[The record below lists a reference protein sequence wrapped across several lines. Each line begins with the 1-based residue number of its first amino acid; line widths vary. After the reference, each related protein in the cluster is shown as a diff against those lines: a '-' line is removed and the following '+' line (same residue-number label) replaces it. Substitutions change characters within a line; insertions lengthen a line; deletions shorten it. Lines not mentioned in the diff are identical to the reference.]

1 MIIDKSITFLS
12 CIMPCYISVCLYIWL
27 GLLPGR
33 TSTAV
38 NEDIEVLVML
48 PKNNSYMFSIARV
61 APAIEYAKQRLK
73 IGGGLYSG
81 LHFNLRYED
90 SNCGNDA
97 LFSLVDRSC
106 EKKPDLVLGPV
117 CEYAAA
123 PVVRMASHWNIPVIS
138 TGALASGFSD
148 KEKEYSHLTRISPSY
163 LKMAEIFSA
172 MFHHFNWKDALLIF
186 DDDKEERNCYF
197 TLEGVHLK
205 LMEEYQTVH
214 IAINTKEEGLNAD
227 DIINYIYDSEV
238 VIMCAGAD
246 VVRDIML
253 AVHRRRLTNGS
264 YIFFNVELFNS
275 SSYGN
280 GSWKRGDRYDSEARQ
295 AYSALNTVTLL
306 RTVKPEFE
314 NFSLEVKRSI
324 QKAGLLDCDDC
335 DNINMFVEGFHDALL
350 LYALALHE
358 AIRNGLTKKDGAD
371 ITYRMWNRTF
381 EGIAGQVSM
390 DFNGDRYGDFSVMS
404 MTNTEAGTY
413 ETVCNYF
420 GVNESFQMLPVFNP
434 ELFTLKGRHRVYHTD
449 QPDKSC
455 GLGVSALT
463 GIIVGSLLGTAL
475 LMFFYF
481 IRKNYTIT
489 IERRTARE
497 ERDMGKHRQLREDSV
512 RSNFSAA

>member
-1 MIIDKSITFLS
+1 VFM
-12 CIMPCYISVCLYIWL
+12 CLYIWL